1 MLRMASWTIAALL
14 AAMVM
19 ALIFT
24 LGFVSND
31 SGAAGGSDAPDEQTS
46 EEGAPGGSD
55 LSFETLEDIVNVLE
69 SDYVARDNLDDQAL
83 YEAAIN
89 GMLETLAD
97 SGTFYVDPSVYQ
109 TAIGPTGTF
118 EGIGATVSEQNNEII
133 IAAPIANSPAQ
144 EAGLVSGD
152 AILAVNGEST
162 QGWTV
167 DKAVL
172 EIRGPS
178 GTEVTLSIRKGDGT
192 TKDLTI
198 VRDEIRVES
207 VTTIPPGGAL
217 QDASGTDV
225 TDLAYIHIAEFTQRT
240 PDELE
245 PLIREAADSGKAGIL
260 LDLRFNPGGLLRET
274 VEVADLFLDEST
286 VLIEVDRNDN
296 EREYRAED
304 GGVGVGLPIVV
315 LQNQYSAS
323 GAEVLAAALRDNG
336 RATIVGETSFGKG
349 TVNIAR
355 PLGDGGALFVT
366 IARWLTPDG
375 ELIDDVG
382 IEPDVEAPLDGPF
395 DPLRD
400 VQIHRAIEEMRRI
413 VASQETQPASTGP

>member
-1 MLRMASWTIAALL
+1 LALT
-14 AAMVM
+14 
-19 ALIFT
+19 FT
-24 LGFVSND
+24 LGFVAND
-31 SGAAGGSDAPDEQTS
+31 DGGSSASGAPDELAS
-46 EEGAPGGSD
+46 EDVPAGDSD
-55 LSFETLEDIVNVLE
+55 LSFETLDGIVDILE
-69 SDYVARDNLDDQAL
+69 SDYVGRDNLDDQAL

-97 SGTFYVDPSVYQ
+97 TGTFYVDPSVYQ
-109 TAIGPTGTF
+109 TAVGPSGTF

-133 IAAPIANSPAQ
+133 IAAPIRNSPA
-144 EAGLVSGD
+144 EAAGLESGD
-152 AILAVNGEST
+152 AILAVNGQST

-178 GTEVTLSIRKGDGT
+178 GTDVTLSIRKGDGT
-192 TKDLTI
+192 TKDVTI

-207 VTTIPPGGAL
+207 VTTVPPGGAL
-217 QDASGTDV
+217 EDEAGNAINDM
-225 TDLAYIHIAEFTQRT
+225 AYIHIAEFTQRT

-245 PLIREAADSGKAGIL
+245 PLIREAEESGKAGII

-274 VEVADLFLDEST
+274 VEVADMFLDEGV
-286 VLIEVDRNDN
+286 VLIEVDRDDN
-296 EREYRAED
+296 EREYRSED
-304 GGVGVGLPIVV
+304 GGPATNIPIVI

-336 RATIVGETSFGKG
+336 RATIVGEKSFGKG

-355 PLGDGGALFVT
+355 PLDDGGALFVT

-382 IEPDVEAPLDGPF
+382 IEPDVQAPLDGPY

-400 VQIHRAIEEMRRI
+400 VQIYKAIEELRRI
-413 VASQETQPASTGP
+413 AAAQESQPASVGP